1 MKLLA
6 TGVAIAAV
14 ATAAHAADVHPFEEP
29 AVTGETAFLE
39 TFSAGI
45 GSWIASADQKYNG
58 ACCPA
63 IAREPAPASA
73 ADIPR
78 ASTVPPWNVSA
89 ASSRRPIPRPPRSR
103 LPARVRT
110 MTDRVPRP
118 LPPPFRRPHRRR
130 GGQDR
135 G

>member
-45 GSWIASADQKYNG
+45 GSWIGSADEKYNG

-63 IAREPAPASA
+63 IAREPPPAST
-73 ADIPR
+73 ADTPR
-78 ASTVPPWNVSA
+78 ASTVPPRDPPF
-89 ASSRRPIPRPPRSR
+89 ASSRPPIPRPPRSR
-103 LPARVRT
+103 LPASAQT
-110 MTDRVPRP
+110 MTDRSRV
-118 LPPPFRRPHRRR
+118 LSPPPSRRPHRRR